1 MIVDWVEN
9 LPKYYAHLP
18 GLEAAMRFIAE
29 HPDWNGER
37 REFDGGYAVCQ
48 QGETKPLDEGTFEA
62 HIKYIDV
69 QIIRESAAWYTL
81 WNRVQDLEE
90 AIPYNAEKDCARYGG
105 EGPLLELRPGMFAVF
120 YPEDAHKADRFLKG
134 GIPVPY
140 KKHLI
145 KLLADRSADA

>member
-1 MIVDWVEN
+1 LSIGWRICQSTT
-9 LPKYYAHLP
+9 LTC
-18 GLEAAMRFIAE
+18 
-29 HPDWNGER
+29 PDWNGER

-134 GIPVPY
+134 GSPVPY